1 MNTNQTTGYPSIDKP
16 WLKYYDSQIINQKLP
31 LCSVY
36 DFIYQNNKNHIDNI
50 ALNYFDVKYTYNDLF
65 CNIEKAERAFYY
77 LGVKENDIVT
87 ICSVTIP
94 ETIYS
99 FYALNHIGAISNMVD
114 PRVSAEG
121 LKDYINEVNSKVV
134 VCISDAYN
142 KISSIVDKTC
152 VEKVIV
158 ISPSDSLKGIKK
170 FVFDR
175 LKAKKINE
183 NNKTLMWNTF
193 INLGGDCKPV
203 YPNYKKDKCCVIVHT
218 GGTTGTPKGVML
230 TNDNIN
236 SCAVQAFRAGFDFKR
251 THNWL
256 CIMPPFIAYGVGNG
270 LHLPLYIGME
280 VILIP
285 AFDPN
290 KFDDLLNKYKPNH
303 MVGVPSHYEKLLYSK
318 KLKNKDLSYIIAPT
332 VGGDALSIDLE
343 QKINEYLL
351 SHNCNYKIVKGY
363 GMSEACAAVCA
374 CASNETNAI
383 GSVGIPFPNMVI
395 SVFEPGTDK
404 EHKFGELGEICISG
418 PNIMSGYYNNSKET
432 NNVIK
437 LHNDGI
443 YWLHSGDIGTIDYR
457 GFVYIK
463 DRIKRI
469 IIKND
474 GFKVFPS
481 QIEDVLCSAENIE
494 NACVVAKHVNGFS
507 EPIAYVSLKSCD
519 CDFLKEKS
527 ILMNLC
533 KEKLPEYA
541 QPIDFIIKER
551 LPLTPIGKIDYKSLE
566 NEANI

>member
-1 MNTNQTTGYPSIDKP
+1 MEIKQTTGYPSIDKP

-36 DFIYQNNKNHIDNI
+36 DLIYQNNINHMDNV

-65 CNIEKAERAFYY
+65 CNIEKTERAFYH

-87 ICSVTIP
+87 ICSVTTP

-99 FYALNHIGAISNMVD
+99 FYALNHIGAISNMID
-114 PRVSAEG
+114 PRVSADG

-142 KISSIVDKTC
+142 KISLIVNKTS

-158 ISPSDSLKGIKK
+158 ISPSDSLNGIKK

-183 NNKTLMWNTF
+183 NNKTLKWNTF
-193 INLGGDCKPV
+193 INLGDNCKPV
-203 YPNYKKDKCCVIVHT
+203 YPSYKKDKCCVIVHT

-236 SCAVQAFRAGFDFKR
+236 SCAVQAVRAGFDFER

-318 KLKNKDLSYIIAPT
+318 KLQNKNLSYIIAPT
-332 VGGDALSIDLE
+332 VGGDALNIDLE
-343 QKINEYLL
+343 QKINEFLL

-374 CASNETNAI
+374 CVSNETNAI
-383 GSVGIPFPNMVI
+383 GSVGVPFPNTII
-395 SVFEPGTDK
+395 SAFEPGTDK
-404 EHKFGELGEICISG
+404 ELKFGELGEICISG

-443 YWLHSGDIGTIDYR
+443 YWLHSGDIGMIDYR

-481 QIEDVLCSAENIE
+481 QIEDVLCYAENIE
-494 NACVVAKHVNGFS
+494 NACVVAKHINGFS
-507 EPIAYVSLKSCD
+507 EPIAYVSLKKYD
-519 CDFLKEKS
+519 CDFTRQKKTLV
-527 ILMNLC
+527 NLC

-541 QPIDFIIKER
+541 QPIDFVIKEKM
-551 LPLTPIGKIDYKSLE
+551 PLTPIGKIDYKFLE